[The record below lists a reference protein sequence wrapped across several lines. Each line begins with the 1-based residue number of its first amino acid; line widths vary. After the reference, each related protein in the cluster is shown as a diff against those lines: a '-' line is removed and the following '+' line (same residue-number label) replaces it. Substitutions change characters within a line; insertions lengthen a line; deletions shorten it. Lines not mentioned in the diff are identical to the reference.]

1 MLKKI
6 ALAASA
12 LTLALVHVSAE
23 AQVNFQEI
31 KPPDSN
37 DVLGFYNKIYFV
49 EDLLGF
55 LVGEQTLEDEKA
67 AVSFSNDNGKTWEI
81 KGKLAP
87 DRLMGGAF
95 VDKKHGW
102 VVGEGGSVLH
112 TRDGGENWRIQ
123 TSKVSVDLQS
133 AFFLDEKTGWAVG
146 SNSTVVYTT
155 SGGRSWNILLGGT
168 PSENVGEGEVTYL
181 DVHFFD
187 KKNGIL
193 VGAGKAGVVMATS
206 DGGSTWI
213 LVHTSALNYASLA
226 FGDENNGWAVGRD
239 GLLEATTDGGK
250 TWTPQNS
257 GVDEDLKDV
266 AAADD
271 KTAWFSGDNGTIG
284 YTVDGGKT
292 WSLIEVKV
300 EYFGKESPLK
310 RTVAGIAAFKK
321 KAWAMTDYGRVIH
334 FQLQ

>member
-1 MLKKI
+1 MFKKI
-6 ALAASA
+6 ALAAAASM
-12 LTLALVHVSAE
+12 LALVHVNAE
-23 AQVNFQEI
+23 AQVSFQEI

-49 EDLLGF
+49 EDSFGY

-67 AVSFSNDNGKTWEI
+67 IVSFSHD
-81 KGKLAP
+81 KGKSWETKVQLAP

-95 VDKKHGW
+95 VDEKHGW
-102 VVGEGGSVLH
+102 VVGERGSVLH

-133 AFFLDEKTGWAVG
+133 AFFLDEKIGWAVG
-146 SNSTVVYTT
+146 SNSTVVHTDN
-155 SGGRSWNILLGGT
+155 GGRSWDVLLGGI
-168 PSENVGEGEVTYL
+168 PSENVGEGEITFL

-187 KKNGIL
+187 EENGIL
-193 VGAGKAGVVMATS
+193 VGAGVEGVVMATA
-206 DGGSTWI
+206 DGGKTW
-213 LVHTSALNYASLA
+213 LEVHKSALNYTSLA

-239 GLLEATTDGGK
+239 GLLEATIDGGK
-250 TWTPQNS
+250 TWLLQNS
-257 GVDEDLKDV
+257 GVEEDLKDV

-284 YTVDGGKT
+284 YTADGGKT

-300 EYFGKESPLK
+300 AIFGKESPLK
-310 RTVAGIAAFKK
+310 RTVTGVAAFEK
-321 KAWAMTDYGRVIH
+321 KAWAMTDYGRVYY

>member
-6 ALAASA
+6 ALAAAA
-12 LTLALVHVSAE
+12 LMLALVHVSAE
-23 AQVNFQEI
+23 AQVSFQEI
-31 KPPDSN
+31 KPPDPN
-37 DVLGFYNKIYFV
+37 DVLGVYNKIYFV
-49 EDLLGF
+49 EDSFGY

-67 AVSFSNDNGKTWEI
+67 TVSFSRDKGKTWEI
-81 KGKLAP
+81 KGKLATY
-87 DRLMGGAF
+87 RLMGGAF
-95 VDKKHGW
+95 VDEKHGW
-102 VVGEGGSVLH
+102 VVGERGSVIH
-112 TRDGGENWRIQ
+112 TKDGGKNWRIQ
-123 TSKVSVDLQS
+123 TSKVSVNLQG
-133 AFFLDEKTGWAVG
+133 AFFLDEKIGWAVG
-146 SNSTVVYTT
+146 SNSTVVHTD
-155 SGGRSWNILLGGT
+155 SGGRSWNVLLGGT
-168 PSENVGEGEVTYL
+168 PSENVGEGEITYF

-187 KKNGIL
+187 EKNGIL
-193 VGAGKAGVVMATS
+193 VGAGEAGVVMTTA
-206 DGGSTWI
+206 DGGKTWLVVHQST
-213 LVHTSALNYASLA
+213 LNYTSFA

-257 GVDEDLKDV
+257 GVEEDLKDV

-271 KTAWFSGDNGTIG
+271 KTAWFSGDYGTIG

-300 EYFGKESPLK
+300 EYFGKESTLK
-310 RTVAGIAAFKK
+310 RPVAGVAAFKK